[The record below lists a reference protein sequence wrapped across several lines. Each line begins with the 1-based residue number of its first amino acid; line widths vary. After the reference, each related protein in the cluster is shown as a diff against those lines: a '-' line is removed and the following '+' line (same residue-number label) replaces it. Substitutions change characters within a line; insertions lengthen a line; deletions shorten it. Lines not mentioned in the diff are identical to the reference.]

1 MTAAVAILF
10 APFALL
16 TAFFAA
22 EVLLGLSC
30 TRSEAR
36 QNSPA
41 TAVIVIPAHDEAV
54 VIRETLRSLKPA
66 LSERM
71 RILVVADNCEDDT
84 AGLARDSGVEVL
96 ERRNLQLRGKGHAL
110 AFASDHLRPDPPDVF
125 VVLDADCETDA
136 SSLHALVDRVFA
148 TGRPC
153 QAIYLIRP
161 DRTASPL
168 VQLSTFAFM
177 LKNLIRQRGLQ
188 RLTGRAHLTGTGMAM
203 PYQLFQPSAYVRSS
217 VVEDLALGLELA
229 QAGHPPQL
237 VNDAIVWSNASTV
250 QGTLTQRRRWEGGF
264 LGTALPQGLREAWY
278 ALHGNPRSLLVGL
291 DLMVPPMA
299 LFAVLNAAAL
309 LLSALLTW
317 ILAAAWWPV
326 LAQIALLVLAAAAV
340 FGAWLLEGRGFITLR
355 VLVRMPLYV
364 LWKLP
369 MYLGLARH
377 GAPKEW
383 LRPGR

>member
-1 MTAAVAILF
+1 M
-10 APFALL
+10 
-16 TAFFAA
+16 
-22 EVLLGLSC
+22 
-30 TRSEAR
+30 
-36 QNSPA
+36 
-41 TAVIVIPAHDEAV
+41 
-54 VIRETLRSLKPA
+54 IRETLRSLKRE

-71 RILVVADNCEDDT
+71 RVLVVADNCEDET
-84 AGLARDSGVEVL
+84 AALARTSGVEVL
-96 ERRNLQLRGKGHAL
+96 ERFDRQLRGKGYAL
-110 AFASDHLRPDPPDVF
+110 AFAADYLRQDPPDVF

-136 SSLHALVDRVFA
+136 SSLRALVNHVSA

-153 QAIYLIRP
+153 QGIYLIRP

-188 RLTGRAHLTGTGMAM
+188 RLAGRAHLTGTGMAM
-203 PYQLFQPSAYVRSS
+203 PFQLFQPSAYVRSS

-237 VNDAIVWSNASTV
+237 VNEALVWSNASTA

-264 LGTALPQGLREAWY
+264 LGTALPHGLREIWR
-278 ALHGNPRSLLVGL
+278 ALHGNPRLFFVGL
-291 DLMVPPMA
+291 DLMVPPLA

-309 LLSALLTW
+309 LLAALLTW
-317 ILAAAWWPV
+317 MLEAAWWPV
-326 LAQIALLVLAAAAV
+326 FVQMALLALAAAAV
-340 FGAWLLEGRGFITLR
+340 SGAWLVKGRRFIALT
-355 VLVRMPLYV
+355 VLSRMPLYV